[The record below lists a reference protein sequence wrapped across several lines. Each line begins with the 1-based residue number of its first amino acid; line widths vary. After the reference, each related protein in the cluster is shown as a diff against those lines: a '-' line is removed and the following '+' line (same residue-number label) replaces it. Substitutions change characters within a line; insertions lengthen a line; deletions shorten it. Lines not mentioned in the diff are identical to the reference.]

1 MKADRVMLVVVV
13 VGVIALAGCG
23 SASLPGPQYESSAG
37 VEEAE
42 DSQIPVAEGRSRSIP
57 ATSMKL
63 QEDSARGTIDEAVK
77 LISGLQFAKA
87 AAKLEPI
94 VPDANGP
101 GEAHQA
107 AGVRPRAREF
117 TEVQAE
123 AAFWLAYCYEKLG
136 QAEKAATLYAR
147 AAKVD
152 PESRL
157 GNRAMQQNLR
167 LNRTVLD
174 KRATDAE
181 AGADAETG
189 DATD

>member
-1 MKADRVMLVVVV
+1 MKADRVILVVA
-13 VGVIALAGCG
+13 VGGLVALAGCG
-23 SASLPGPQYESSAG
+23 SAGLPAPQYESSAG
-37 VEEAE
+37 IEEAE
-42 DSQIPVAEGRSRSIP
+42 DSLPPGVERRDRS
-57 ATSMKL
+57 TSGKAMKL
-63 QEDSARGTIDEAVK
+63 GEGSSRRTIDEAIK

-87 AAKLEPI
+87 AAKLEPL
-94 VPDANGP
+94 VPDPGGSGDVGAADAGP
-101 GEAHQA
+101 G
-107 AGVRPRAREF
+107 GAREF

-136 QAEKAATLYAR
+136 QAEKAVALYAR

-174 KRATDAE
+174 KRATE
-181 AGADAETG
+181 VETGVEPG